1 MNISTIKFNNISNGV
16 GVRTSIFITGCHH
29 ACKGCFNREIW
40 SKNSGEPYT
49 DEHKSRILSSLQPR
63 HVAGL
68 SLLGGEPMEYYNVP
82 ELIELCKE
90 VRELYPNKDIWVYS
104 GYTYEQILQ
113 DELQLELLK
122 LCDVL
127 IDGKYVEELY
137 SPLLRFRGSSNQ
149 RVIDIQQSLKD
160 GQIVPYF
167 EE

>member
-1 MNISTIKFNNISNGV
+1 
-16 GVRTSIFITGCHH
+16 
-29 ACKGCFNREIW
+29 
-40 SKNSGEPYT
+40 
-49 DEHKSRILSSLQPR
+49 
-63 HVAGL
+63 
-68 SLLGGEPMEYYNVP
+68 MEYYNVP

-104 GYTYEQILQ
+104 GYTYEQITQ

-127 IDGKYVEELY
+127 IDGKYEEELY

-167 EE
+167 EG

>member
-1 MNISTIKFNNISNGV
+1 MNISTIKVCNTSNGV
-16 GVRTSIFITGCHH
+16 GVRTSIFVTGCRH

-68 SLLGGEPMEYYNVP
+68 SLLGGEPMEHYNVP

-90 VRELYPNKDIWVYS
+90 VRKLYPNKDIWVYS
-104 GYTYEQILQ
+104 GYTYEQITQ

-127 IDGKYVEELY
+127 VDGKYEEELH
-137 SPLLRFRGSSNQ
+137 SPLLRFKGSSNQ
-149 RVIDIQQSLKD
+149 RIIDVQQSLKE
-160 GQIVPYF
+160 GQIISYLP
-167 EE
+167 

>member
-1 MNISTIKFNNISNGV
+1 MNISTIKVCNTSNGV
-16 GVRTSIFITGCHH
+16 GVRTSIFVTGCRH

-63 HVAGL
+63 HIAGL
-68 SLLGGEPMEYYNVP
+68 SLLGGEPMEHYNVP

-104 GYTYEQILQ
+104 GYTYEQITQ

-127 IDGKYVEELY
+127 VDGKYEEELY
-137 SPLLRFRGSSNQ
+137 SPLLRFKGSSNQ
-149 RVIDIQQSLKD
+149 RIIDVQQSLKE
-160 GQIVPYF
+160 GQIISYLP
-167 EE
+167 

>member
-1 MNISTIKFNNISNGV
+1 MNISTIKVCNTSNGV
-16 GVRTSIFITGCHH
+16 GVRTSIFVTGCRH

-68 SLLGGEPMEYYNVP
+68 SLLGGEPMEHYNVP

-90 VRELYPNKDIWVYS
+90 VRKLYPNKDIWVYS

-127 IDGKYVEELY
+127 VDGKYEEELH
-137 SPLLRFRGSSNQ
+137 SPLLRFKGSSNQ
-149 RVIDIQQSLKD
+149 RIIDVQQSLKE
-160 GQIVPYF
+160 GQIISYLP
-167 EE
+167 

>member
-1 MNISTIKFNNISNGV
+1 MNISTIKVCNTSNGV
-16 GVRTSIFITGCHH
+16 GVRTSIFVTGCRH
-29 ACKGCFNREIW
+29 ACKGCFNRGIW

-104 GYTYEQILQ
+104 GYTYEQITQ

-167 EE
+167 EG

>member
-1 MNISTIKFNNISNGV
+1 MNISTIKVCNTSNGV
-16 GVRTSIFITGCHH
+16 GVRTSIFVTGCRH

-68 SLLGGEPMEYYNVP
+68 SLLGGEPMEHYNVP

-104 GYTYEQILQ
+104 GYTYEQITQ

-127 IDGKYVEELY
+127 VDGKYEEELY
-137 SPLLRFRGSSNQ
+137 SPLLRFKGSSNQ
-149 RVIDIQQSLKD
+149 RIIDVQQSLKE
-160 GQIVPYF
+160 GQIISYLP
-167 EE
+167 

>member
-1 MNISTIKFNNISNGV
+1 MNISTIKVCNTSNGV
-16 GVRTSIFITGCHH
+16 GVRTSIFVTGCRH

-68 SLLGGEPMEYYNVP
+68 SLLGGEPMEHYNVP

-104 GYTYEQILQ
+104 GYTYEQITQ

-127 IDGKYVEELY
+127 VDGKYEEELH
-137 SPLLRFRGSSNQ
+137 SPLLRFKGSSNQ
-149 RVIDIQQSLKD
+149 RIIDVQQSLKE
-160 GQIVPYF
+160 GQIISYLP
-167 EE
+167 